1 MVQELPQNDSFDE
14 GGLASGTDVFH
25 GNWIRIR
32 PWEGNASFTLG
43 TSPTAVTHSLYCGLG
58 TLHDGYKTGQRDPG
72 FAGPYVISSI
82 VMQRPAVFYGDGY
95 GAATPDSALYAAVFR
110 QSVLDAQSSPEISF
124 ANVVVTAEFKNL
136 DYSAVPTTNN
146 TLLYAGVIAR
156 YRQSTIVDGA
166 ATAATLGGANNGE
179 ASVMGTEHLSGGSC
193 YMAGFFQQPGATS
206 RHWAILKVVNGT
218 VTVLASQ
225 RAPQQAHLTFANL
238 RRIELRV
245 SGGGSD
251 GTGGAVSLQLT
262 IYDTSVIQ
270 QIGSST
276 TTIVLTASD
285 NASPLTLVGRHG
297 VFSSRPR
304 NGQVALI
311 DNVQLTNLLP
321 LGGTTREEWYRG
333 SEGAEQYGYRTVA
346 DDLGVTGRN
355 LHCRYVGDAYSVA
368 GLGWGTTGLSANRA
382 LKLDTVAGD
391 TRLTS
396 TSAGATIPKSDVPRI
411 DLLPSLSSTADNRSC
426 TFIVTNPSVSGTDGE
441 VTIAARAKLD
451 TSATFDATKWLRG
464 TVMVSLRVA
473 NNVGTPQYFLR
484 VQIVGNTAVI
494 ASSQTGALS
503 GTALNL
509 PTSWTNNT
517 VKITMAVETYSP
529 DTLSVYIT
537 PRFGENA
544 ATNLY
549 TGSSTSGTGVSFVG
563 GQFTYFYTGGQ
574 WADTK
579 SGSHAA
585 FLSSGGTS
593 IASSHL
599 DNNWRVGVLGSGLDL
614 RMASQFLYIVSR
626 TSTQLRMASQFLYIV
641 SRTDTQLRMAS
652 QFLYI
657 VSRTQPQATAVLAF
671 GPTFTFS
678 AGAISSV
685 DNTTNLTV
693 AGPSFFFTGGDFEF
707 TSIFK
712 PVIIVEPPAG
722 QISLSG
728 VSCATM
734 VAAGVEA
741 GQIT

>member
-1 MVQELPQNDSFDE
+1 MVQQLPQNDSFDE
-14 GGLASGTDVFH
+14 GGLASGTEVFH

-32 PWEGNASFTLG
+32 PWTGNASFTLG
-43 TSPTAVTHSLYCGLG
+43 TSPTTVTHSLYCGLG

-72 FAGPYVISSI
+72 FAGPYVISSS
-82 VMQRPAVFYGDGY
+82 VLQRPAVFYGDGY

-110 QSVLDAQSSPEISF
+110 QSVLDAQSSSEISF
-124 ANVVVTAEFKNL
+124 ANVAVTAEFKNL
-136 DYSAVPTTNN
+136 DYSATPTTNN

-156 YRQSTIVDGA
+156 YRQSTIVDGV

-193 YMAGFFQQPGATS
+193 YMAGFFQQPGATN

-238 RRIELRV
+238 RRIELTV
-245 SGGGSD
+245 SGTGSV
-251 GTGGAVSLQLT
+251 VSLQLT

-270 QIGSST
+270 QVGSPT
-276 TTIVLTASD
+276 TTLVLTAVD
-285 NASPLTLVGRHG
+285 NSSPLTNVGRHG
-297 VFSSRPR
+297 VFASRPR

-311 DNVQLTNLLP
+311 DNVELKNLLP

-333 SEGAEQYGYRTVA
+333 SEAAEQYGYRTVA

-382 LKLDTVAGD
+382 LKLDTVSGD

-396 TSAGATIPKSDVPRI
+396 TSAGATIPKADIPRI

-426 TFIVTNPSVSGTDGE
+426 TFVVTNPSVSGTDGE
-441 VTIAARAKLD
+441 VAIVARAKLD
-451 TSATFDATKWLRG
+451 TGATFNQTKWLRG
-464 TVMVSLRVA
+464 SIIVSLRVT
-473 NNVGTPQYFLR
+473 NNAGTPQYFLR
-484 VQIVGNTAVI
+484 VELVGNTAVT

-503 GTALNL
+503 GTALSL
-509 PTSWTNNT
+509 PTSWTDNT
-517 VKITMAVETYSP
+517 VKVTMAVETYSP
-529 DTLSVYIT
+529 DTASVYIT
-537 PRFGENA
+537 PRFGVDA
-544 ATNLY
+544 ATSLY
-549 TGSSTSGTGVSFVG
+549 TGSASSGTGVTLSG
-563 GQFTYFYTGGQ
+563 GQFIYFYTGGQ

-593 IASSHL
+593 VSSSHL
-599 DNNWRVGVLGSGLDL
+599 DNNWKVGVLGSGLDL

-626 TSTQLRMASQFLYIV
+626 TDTQLRMASQFLYIV

-678 AGAISSV
+678 AGAISSI
-685 DNTTNLTV
+685 DNTTSLTV

-712 PVIIVEPPAG
+712 PVTLVEPPAG
-722 QISLSG
+722 QVSLSG